1 MDGAKYEGTYKVGK
15 KVNKF
20 YIKKSME
27 EVFSHGVTDQNTMEI
42 SRTTIYKG
50 WGFTLGMMAG
60 NTKANGRIIRC
71 MDEGYSLGA
80 MEKSMMESM

>member
-1 MDGAKYEGTYKVGK
+1 
-15 KVNKF
+15 
-20 YIKKSME
+20 ME
-27 EVFSHGVTDQNTMEI
+27 EVFSHGATDQNTMEI
-42 SRTTIYKG
+42 LRTTLYKG
-50 WGFTLGMMAG
+50 WGYTLGRMTE